1 MKYEKY
7 NSIQYVSNNWKA
19 NTSNSINSVF
29 NGLLR
34 IKHKKPS
41 AIKRYHL
48 INGEYIHI
56 LSGDKIKL

>member
-1 MKYEKY
+1 MKHEKY
-7 NSIQYVSNNWKA
+7 NSCQYVSNNWKA
-19 NTSNSINSVF
+19 NQGNSIKCNF

-34 IKHKKPS
+34 IKHKKASP
-41 AIKRYHL
+41 IKRYHL